1 MRKAYDICQPSG
13 ELGEEESAL
22 AQCFMAIAGMVYKMN
37 GTDAPD
43 TDTMNRRVAKMVEE
57 ALRYNNI
64 ENVLE
69 EGEQTD
75 VFSPEFEERLS
86 DVKMPATKLELLI
99 KLLRKQI
106 TEYGKTNEVASHK
119 YSDMLE
125 ATIEEYHNRRRFLS
139 EQDATAT
146 QEATAESIISNAT
159 QQALSILKAMQADRD
174 SFRKLGLTFEEKA
187 FYDILVHLRDKYNFV
202 YGEDKLQ
209 EGIMVNAKCKSLAA
223 QIRKIID
230 TKSSFADWLNNQR
243 VRDQLKL
250 DIKICLVKNGYP
262 PQYTPEVFR
271 ELMGQVE
278 NFKEN
283 ETSNDDDSQN
293 HTMPTNTD
301 RAGTTSLYIHPDMEE
316 VGDLAA
322 EDFLCYSWNKF
333 DRQISDF
340 FEGKTV
346 LIGCAKDKR
355 HLEWILAHNLYNV
368 RIGKSKGS
376 VADKEPLFD
385 QTAYLL
391 LYDAKNTDALKAFTI
406 KGHRE
411 MSKEEM
417 RRENYPNPQRKS
429 YMVFSISPL
438 DKDLRLLAERH
449 LIDRILQDEGGS
461 IKGMPIFIEP

>member
-1 MRKAYDICQPSG
+1 MPI
-13 ELGEEESAL
+13 
-22 AQCFMAIAGMVYKMN
+22 
-37 GTDAPD
+37 
-43 TDTMNRRVAKMVEE
+43 
-57 ALRYNNI
+57 
-64 ENVLE
+64 
-69 EGEQTD
+69 
-75 VFSPEFEERLS
+75 RL
-86 DVKMPATKLELLI
+86 
-99 KLLRKQI
+99 Q
-106 TEYGKTNEVASHK
+106 
-119 YSDMLE
+119 
-125 ATIEEYHNRRRFLS
+125 
-139 EQDATAT
+139 
-146 QEATAESIISNAT
+146 
-159 QQALSILKAMQADRD
+159 
-174 SFRKLGLTFEEKA
+174 
-187 FYDILVHLRDKYNFV
+187 YNFV
-202 YGEDKLQ
+202 YGQDKLQ

-355 HLEWILAHNLYNV
+355 HLQWILAHNLYNV

-376 VADKEPLFD
+376 VADKEPIFD

-391 LYDAKNTDALKAFTI
+391 LYDAKNTDALKAFAI
-406 KGHRE
+406 KGHRK

-417 RRENYPNPQRKS
+417 RREKYPNPLRKS